1 MDPMV
6 QFVTRGVPDVETARR
21 LSVEG
26 LGWPAAVEVP
36 GEITFIQV
44 VDTEDQKIAVLNVAR
59 TAGGTSPKPPHRA
72 KFGGLHGYFADLA
85 GFRWEIATHPGW
97 SDDSEGTVM
106 IGPIER

>member
-6 QFVTRGVPDVETARR
+6 QFITRGVPDVETARR
-21 LSVEG
+21 VSVEG

-44 VDTEDQKIAVLNVAR
+44 VDTEEKIAVLNVAR
-59 TAGGTSPKPPHRA
+59 TAGGTSPKPPQRA

-85 GFRWEIATHPGW
+85 GFRWEIAPIRG
-97 SDDSEGTVM
+97 
-106 IGPIER
+106 GPTTPKER